1 MSDSPALHIHPTAV
15 VDPAA
20 RIGPGCRIGPHA
32 VIDGHVVLGPGCEV
46 GPGAYI
52 TGHTSIGARNR
63 IHAGAVLGDS
73 PQDLKYDGAPTRL
86 RIGDDNTFREHVTI
100 HRSSRPDH
108 DTVIGNGNLFMA
120 GSHVG
125 HNCHLGDHNILANGA
140 LLAGHVTLDH
150 RAFISGS
157 CLVHQFCRVGR
168 LALMQGGAAISRDLP
183 PFCIARGDNGI
194 AGLNV
199 IGLRRAGFKNEDRTT
214 LRAVYRRLFRS
225 RQPLAANLAAART
238 EFVHSDVAMELIDFV
253 AAARRGVCR
262 DTGSRT
268 HSRPD
273 TPESDG

>member
-46 GPGAYI
+46 GPGAFI

-150 RAFISGS
+150 RAFISGN

-199 IGLRRAGFKNEDRTT
+199 IGLRRAGFKSEDRTT
-214 LRAVYRRLFRS
+214 LRAAYRRLFRS
-225 RQPLAANLAAART
+225 RQPLASNLAAARS
-238 EFVHSDVAMELIDFV
+238 EFVHSDVAMELIEFV

-262 DTGSRT
+262 DTGSRN